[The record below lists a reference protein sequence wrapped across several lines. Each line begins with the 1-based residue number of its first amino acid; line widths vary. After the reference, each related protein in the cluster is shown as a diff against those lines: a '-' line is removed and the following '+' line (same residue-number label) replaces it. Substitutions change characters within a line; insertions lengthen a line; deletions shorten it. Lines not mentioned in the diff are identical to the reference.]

1 MSNKA
6 ELRRRRAQYQ
16 SQKRAKESELSD
28 LKADRKRLK
37 EAIKSAEEII
47 EDFDS
52 EHKTY
57 KSIEIENNE
66 WKGETRDKSDDKK
79 DELDEAIFDYGKK
92 YDDVVDQMNKDL
104 DELNKKIGGVETDIS
119 ELGSRIE
126 SINRQLDSD

>member
-1 MSNKA
+1 M
-6 ELRRRRAQYQ
+6 
-16 SQKRAKESELSD
+16 
-28 LKADRKRLK
+28 K

-79 DELDEAIFDYGKK
+79 DELDEAISDYGKS
-92 YDDVVDQMNKDL
+92 MMM
-104 DELNKKIGGVETDIS
+104 
-119 ELGSRIE
+119 
-126 SINRQLDSD
+126 

>member
-1 MSNKA
+1 M
-6 ELRRRRAQYQ
+6 
-16 SQKRAKESELSD
+16 
-28 LKADRKRLK
+28 K

-79 DELDEAIFDYGKK
+79 DELDEAISDYGKK
-92 YDDVVDQMNKDL
+92 YDDVVDQMHKDL
-104 DELNKKIGGVETDIS
+104 DELNEKSVV
-119 ELGSRIE
+119 
-126 SINRQLDSD
+126 